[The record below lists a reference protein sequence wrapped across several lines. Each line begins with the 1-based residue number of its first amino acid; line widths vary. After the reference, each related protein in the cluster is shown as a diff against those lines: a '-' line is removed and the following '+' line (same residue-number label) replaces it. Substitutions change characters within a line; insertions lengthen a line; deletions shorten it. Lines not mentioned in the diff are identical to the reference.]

1 MTMND
6 DDLIGDAASGRA
18 RLGTRSGGG
27 ERGRVG
33 RLALRLAIFLVVAAA
48 LYYPVGM
55 LIVHRVD
62 DSPELAYTVG
72 DGESH
77 AVAAAAAL
85 IDRETNQHRW
95 TANDPFFLP
104 GAALDNMPNFQQG
117 IIYALSRFAIEMSD
131 QIGRIRGSSQVDQD
145 LDKAAGRLKF
155 PGTIWYFDF
164 GTSLAPTTPS
174 EQQYR
179 AARKDFLN
187 YNKRLAAGDASFERR
202 SDNLQATLE
211 RFAADLGSSSAVLD
225 QRIADSSF
233 LIDTKADDVF
243 YQTKGRLYG
252 YYILLTAL
260 GEDFK
265 KLIAERELTNAWA
278 QMLDSF
284 RTAAT
289 MDPLIVINGAPDS
302 LIMPSHLAAQGFYLL
317 RSRTQLKEISNIL
330 LK

>member
-1 MTMND
+1 MND
-6 DDLIGDAASGRA
+6 EDMIGDAAAGRPKLGGYEA
-18 RLGTRSGGG
+18 RG
-27 ERGRVG
+27 EPRRWG
-33 RLALRLAIFLVVAAA
+33 RLALRGLGFLLVVAL
-48 LYYPVGM
+48 LYYPIGM
-55 LIVHRVD
+55 ILIHDID
-62 DSPELAYTVG
+62 DEPVLVYEVA

-77 AVAAAAAL
+77 AIAAAAAL
-85 IDRETNQHRW
+85 IDRETNQNRW

-104 GAALDNMPNFQQG
+104 GAALDNMPNYQQG
-117 IIYALSRFAIEMSD
+117 IVYALSRFAIEMSD
-131 QIGRIRGSSQVDQD
+131 QIGRIRGSSQVDED

-155 PGTIWYFDF
+155 PGNIWYFDF

-179 AARKDFLN
+179 AAQRNFLN
-187 YNKRLAAGDASFERR
+187 YNQRLATGNASFERR

-211 RFAADLGSSSAVLD
+211 RLSADIGSTSAVLD
-225 QRIADSSF
+225 QRIADGGY
-233 LIDTKADDVF
+233 LIDTQADDVF

-265 KLIAERELTNAWA
+265 KLIDERELATAWS

-284 RTAAT
+284 RIAAT
-289 MDPLIVINGAPDS
+289 MQPLVVVNGHPDS
-302 LIMPSHLAAQGFYLL
+302 QMMPSHLAAQGFYLL
-317 RSRTQLKEISNIL
+317 RSRTQLKEITNIL